1 MVGSIYELQHK
12 QWQVPDFRCLE
23 FNKKRSDVCVC
34 IPVINEGQRIKSLI
48 GRMSHLVNTV
58 DVLIADG
65 GSTDGSVEEDYLRK
79 SGVCTLLTK
88 EGPGKLSAQLRMA
101 MAYAIEQ
108 GYTGIV
114 TIDGNNKDDPE
125 AIPEF
130 LSKLKEGYD
139 FIQGS
144 RYMPGG
150 KGLNTPFIR
159 HMAIKFLHVPLI
171 SLSARYRYTDTTC
184 GFRAYNT
191 QFLLDKRIQ
200 PFRNVFWSY
209 ELLFYL
215 AVCATRLG
223 FRVTEIPTT
232 RSYPANNKIPTK
244 ISFVR
249 GNINLLMILLKTL
262 FVGYYP

>member
-1 MVGSIYELQHK
+1 MPGPVYELQHK
-12 QWQVPDFRCLE
+12 QWQVPEFRCIE

-34 IPVINEGQRIKSLI
+34 IPVINEGHRINNLL
-48 GRMSHLVNTV
+48 GRMSYLVNTT
-58 DVLIADG
+58 DILIADG
-65 GSTDGSVEEDYLRK
+65 GSSDGSLEEDFLLK
-79 SGVCTLLTK
+79 SGVRSLLTK
-88 EGPGKLSAQLRMA
+88 VGPGKLSAQLRMA

-114 TIDGNNKDDPE
+114 TIDGNNKDDPK
-125 AIPEF
+125 AIPGF
-130 LSKLKEGYD
+130 ISKLEDGYD

-150 KGLNTPFIR
+150 QGVNTPFIR

-184 GFRAYNT
+184 GFRAYNIR
-191 QFLLDKRIQ
+191 FLLDKRIQ

-215 AVCATRLG
+215 AVCAAQLG
-223 FRVTEIPTT
+223 FRLTEIPTT
-232 RSYPANNKIPTK
+232 RSYPAKGKAPTK
-244 ISFVR
+244 ISCFR
-249 GNINLLMILLKTL
+249 GNINLLRILLKTV